1 MGNCNNSDDLSESET
16 SDIESG
22 NLLNEK
28 QKPFYC
34 RRTNFLIDD
43 FLLDG
48 LEDWLDKLFSSKT
61 IKYFINYWPT
71 QMK

>member
-1 MGNCNNSDDLSESET
+1 MNSGNSEDISESET

-28 QKPFYC
+28 QNPFNL
-34 RRTNFLIDD
+34 RKIVLIDD
-43 FLLDG
+43 LLLEG
-48 LEDWLDKLFSSKT
+48 LIDWLDKLFNSKT
-61 IKYFINYWPT
+61 HKYFINYWPN